1 MIRSFL
7 IVSTLLN
14 SVLLMSVLGI
24 VPFFLYLSI
33 LVIIGLGWFVYSLLN
48 KIEDMTEDQNELFEG
63 FYEFSEHLQGVHE
76 LEMFYG
82 EPVLGELIE
91 HTKKIVQ
98 DIEEYRELYLYD
110 EDVDVE
116 DTPEEQTDAS

>member
-1 MIRSFL
+1 VIRTFL

-48 KIEDMTEDQNELFEG
+48 KIEDMTEDQNELFVG
-63 FYEFSEHLQGVHE
+63 FYEFSEHLQNVHE

-110 EDVDVE
+110 EDIDVE

>member
-1 MIRSFL
+1 MIRTFL

-48 KIEDMTEDQNELFEG
+48 KIEDMTEDQNELFVG
-63 FYEFSEHLQGVHE
+63 FYEFSEHLQNVHE

-110 EDVDVE
+110 EDIDVE

>member
-1 MIRSFL
+1 
-7 IVSTLLN
+7 
-14 SVLLMSVLGI
+14 
-24 VPFFLYLSI
+24 
-33 LVIIGLGWFVYSLLN
+33 
-48 KIEDMTEDQNELFEG
+48 MTEDQNELFVG
-63 FYEFSEHLQGVHE
+63 FYEFSEHLQNVHE

-110 EDVDVE
+110 EDIDVE